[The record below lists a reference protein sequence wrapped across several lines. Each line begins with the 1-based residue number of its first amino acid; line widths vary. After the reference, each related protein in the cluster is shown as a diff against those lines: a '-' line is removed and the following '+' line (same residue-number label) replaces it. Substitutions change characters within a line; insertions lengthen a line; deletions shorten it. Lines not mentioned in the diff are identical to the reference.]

1 MQIQQMFAKDINRY
15 INGVVDVSE
24 DNAIQQEL
32 EEYVVTRELQRHFD
46 DFFEAY
52 ERGLDN
58 PARNTGVWIQGY
70 FGSGK
75 SHFLKMLSYLL
86 ENRDVNGK
94 PTVEYFQGKFDD
106 AMTFAK
112 IERATR
118 VDAETILF
126 NIDQKGG
133 GFKEGDMAR
142 TAVLRTLARVFYDH
156 LGFYGRDYKLA
167 RFEKMI
173 DDRGKTAEFRAAYED
188 IAGSPWAEDRESYEM
203 FSDELAEAANRA
215 CGLSIS
221 SVADWAESTEAV
233 TVDFGELVGDIN
245 EYCERRASEC
255 GGRFRLLF
263 MVDEM
268 GQYLNSDVNLM
279 LNLQTFVEQIGA
291 ECKGRVWM
299 VVTSQEAIDEMMMVV
314 GHDFSKIQGRFA
326 TRLSLSSSSVDEVIK
341 KRVLDKTDTAEI
353 LLEGEYEQKSPVLKN
368 LFTFEDSRGD
378 LRGYANAR
386 EFTESF
392 PFVGYQFT
400 LMPNVLKEIRKHGYQ
415 GKSLST
421 GERSMLS
428 AYQEAA
434 QAVEGGSETSLV
446 PFWRFFDTLEK
457 ELDHGIK
464 QVFERC
470 RKAAEG
476 DYVIRPED
484 LDVLKVLYLI
494 NYISDVKPTLGN
506 IAILMVDDMEADKVA
521 LRERVKGSLDRLVKE
536 NYVSRAGERYSF
548 LTDEEQDVAREIRDE
563 QIDPS
568 AVIDRVKSVIFDG
581 IYNVR
586 RFRKGANDFPFDR
599 YVDDTIHGLSQGGM
613 KLNVVTMA
621 NPQLSEASDAELDMA
636 SVGQA
641 IIVLATE
648 SDYYD
653 VLYNA
658 AKIKK
663 YCQTHSREAMP
674 AIKRKIVE
682 AKAQEANDAEQ
693 QARELIADAIVH
705 ARCFVDG
712 HGLAAGAANAKQ
724 KIEAVLDKLVDA
736 IFTKASYVDS
746 PIESDADLRE
756 ILAGKDQRG
765 LDGMG
770 GGNEKAADEMD
781 RFLDARFRTH
791 QPTSMGDV
799 QRNFQ
804 GKPYGWREIDIAAV
818 MARLVK
824 DQKALV
830 SYGGEQIATTDARM
844 AGFLRKQS
852 EIDKVTVKKRTALPA
867 AVVSKARNL
876 LREIDSSIDVPDDED
891 GLVAAVKACM
901 AGRIE
906 HYRELHGAKYSA
918 GGHYPGRELVEDA
931 VHLAST
937 VMSQSADAEAL
948 LLEFNSREDE
958 LLDNV
963 EDLEAVER
971 FFDAQQRLFDE
982 ALGLVAT
989 MREERVYIEGDRDVQ
1004 DALAKVNEILDMP
1017 KPYNRIQ
1024 ELPGLCGDVREVY
1037 GRLVKAKRGDL
1048 LKRLEASL
1056 SEIKEYAEEEG
1067 AEAEAAVKKV
1077 ASDAEF
1083 SAISRRDAIHEAETC
1098 SKLDTLSS
1106 QIIAWHEAQLKK
1118 VDNAVAEEEARK
1130 RAEAERRVTHVATQ
1144 DEPYITTKAPA
1155 DTIAATERKPE
1166 STPAPKPKTKVIS
1179 RSAVLPTK
1187 SLRSVEDIDAYVEV
1201 FRDRLVAELDGNDSI
1216 RLGQ

>member
-1 MQIQQMFAKDINRY
+1 MQIQEMFSKDINRY

-86 ENRDVNGK
+86 ENREVNGRA
-94 PTVEYFQGKFDD
+94 TVDYFKDKFDD

-112 IERATR
+112 IERASR
-118 VDAETILF
+118 VEAETILF

-133 GFKEGDMAR
+133 GFKEGEMAK

-173 DDRGKTAEFRAAYED
+173 DERGRTAEFRAAYED
-188 IAGSPWAEDRESYEM
+188 IAGSSWVEDRESYEM
-203 FSDELAEAANRA
+203 FSEELAEAANRA
-215 CGLSIS
+215 CGLSIQ
-221 SVADWAESTEAV
+221 SVADWADSTDAV

-245 EYCERRASEC
+245 DYCVRRADEC
-255 GGRFRLLF
+255 GGQFRLLF

-291 ECKGRVWM
+291 ECAGRVWM

-314 GHDFSKIQGRFA
+314 GHDFSKIQGRFT

-341 KRVLDKTDTAEI
+341 KRVLEKTQTARI
-353 LLEGEYEQKSPVLKN
+353 MLESEFEAKSPVLKN

-378 LRGYANAR
+378 LRGYANVR

-428 AYQEAA
+428 SYQEAA
-434 QAVEGGSETSLV
+434 QAVEKGAETSLV

-464 QVFERC
+464 QVFGRC

-476 DYVIRPED
+476 DYVIQPQD
-484 LDVLKVLYLI
+484 IDVLKALYLI
-494 NYISDVKPTLGN
+494 NYISDVKPTLSN
-506 IAILMVDDMEADKVA
+506 IAILMIDDMEADKVE

-536 NYVSRAGERYSF
+536 NYVSRAGERYAF

-586 RFRKGANDFPFDR
+586 RYRKGANDFPFDR
-599 YVDDTIHGLSQGGM
+599 YVDDTIHGMSQSGM

-674 AIKRKIVE
+674 ATKRKIVE
-682 AKAQEANDAEQ
+682 AKAQEANEAEA

-712 HGLAAGAANAKQ
+712 HGLNAGAANAKQ

-736 IFTKASYVDS
+736 IFTKASYVDA
-746 PIESDADLRE
+746 PIESDGDLRD
-756 ILAGKDQRG
+756 ILAGRDQRG
-765 LDGMG
+765 LSGMG
-770 GGNEKAADEMD
+770 GGNEKAADEME
-781 RFLDARFRTH
+781 RFLDARARTH

-799 QRNFQ
+799 QRNYQ

-830 SYGGEQIATTDARM
+830 TYGGEQIAATDARM
-844 AGFLRKQS
+844 AGFLRKAS
-852 EIDKVTVKKRTALPA
+852 EVDKVTVKKRTALPA
-867 AVVSKARNL
+867 AIVSKARNL
-876 LREIDSSIDVPDDED
+876 LREIDSSAVVPDDED
-891 GLVAAVKACM
+891 GLIAAIKACM
-901 AGRIE
+901 TGRIE
-906 HYRELHGAKYSA
+906 HYRDLHSSKYGVNSR
-918 GGHYPGRELVEDA
+918 YPGRELVEDA
-931 VHLAST
+931 IHLTST
-937 VMSQSADAEAL
+937 VMGQSADAEAL
-948 LLEFNSREDE
+948 LLEFNGREDE
-958 LLDNV
+958 LLDNA
-963 EDLEAVER
+963 EDLEPVER

-982 ALGLVAT
+982 ALALVAT
-989 MREERVYIEGDRDVQ
+989 MREERAYIEGDRDVQ
-1004 DALAKVNEILDMP
+1004 DALAKVNEILNDP
-1017 KPYNRIQ
+1017 KPYNRIH
-1024 ELPGLCGDVREVY
+1024 ELPKLCGDVREVY
-1037 GRLVKAKRGDL
+1037 GRLVKAKRSDL
-1048 LKRLEASL
+1048 LKRLDASL
-1056 SEIKEYAEEEG
+1056 AEITEYAEDEG
-1067 AEAEAAVKKV
+1067 KDAGQAIKKV
-1077 ASDAEF
+1077 VANASM
-1083 SAISRRDAIHEAETC
+1083 SATARRDAVHAAETC
-1098 SKLDTLSS
+1098 SKLDTLSA
-1106 QIIAWHEAQLKK
+1106 QMIAWHEAQLRN
-1118 VDNAVAEEEARK
+1118 VDNAAAEEAARK
-1130 RAEAERRVTHVATQ
+1130 QAEAKRRVTHTATQ
-1144 DEPYITTKAPA
+1144 DEPYTTTKEPA
-1155 DTIAATERKPE
+1155 GAVTTAGPE
-1166 STPAPKPKTKVIS
+1166 PEQKPAPKPKTKVIS

-1187 SLRSVEDIDAYVEV
+1187 SLRSVEDIDAYVAD
-1201 FRDRLVAELDGNDSI
+1201 FRKRLVDELEGNDSI

>member
-1 MQIQQMFAKDINRY
+1 MQIQHMFAKDINRY

-86 ENRDVNGK
+86 ENRDVNGR
-94 PTVEYFQGKFDD
+94 PTVDYFKGKFDD

-118 VDAETILF
+118 VNAETILF

-173 DDRGKTAEFRAAYED
+173 DDRGKTEEFREAYEE
-188 IAGSPWAEDRESYEM
+188 ISGNPWVEDRESYEM
-203 FSDELAEAANRA
+203 FSDELAEAANTA
-215 CGLSIS
+215 CGLSIQ
-221 SVADWAESTEAV
+221 SVADWAESTEVV

-245 EYCERRASEC
+245 EYCKRRAKEC
-255 GGRFRLLF
+255 GGYFRLLF

-291 ECKGRVWM
+291 ECAGRVWM

-314 GHDFSKIQGRFA
+314 GHDFSKIQGRFI

-341 KRVLDKTDTAEI
+341 KRVLEKTDSAEI
-353 LLEGEYEQKSPVLKN
+353 LLEGEFDQKSAILKN
-368 LFTFEDSRGD
+368 LFSFEDSRGD

-470 RKAAEG
+470 RRAAEG

-484 LDVLKVLYLI
+484 IDVLKVLYLI

-506 IAILMVDDMEADKVA
+506 IAILMVDDLNADKVA

-536 NYVSRAGERYSF
+536 NYVSRTGERYAF

-586 RFRKGANDFPFDR
+586 HFRKGVNDFPFDR
-599 YVDDTIHGLSQGGM
+599 YVDDTIHGLSQSGM

-621 NPQLSEASDAELDMA
+621 NPQLCDASDAQLEL
-636 SVGQA
+636 SSSGQA
-641 IIVLATE
+641 IIVLATD

-674 AIKRKIVE
+674 ESKRKIVE
-682 AKAQEANDAEQ
+682 AKAKEANDAEQ
-693 QARELIADAIVH
+693 QGRELIADAIVH
-705 ARCFVDG
+705 SRCFVNG
-712 HGLAAGAANAKQ
+712 HVFSAGAANAKQ

-736 IFTKASYVDS
+736 IFTKVSYIDS
-746 PIESDADLRE
+746 PIESDADLRA
-756 ILAGKDQRG
+756 ILAGTDQRT
-765 LDGMG
+765 LEGMRA
-770 GGNEKAADEMD
+770 NERAVDEMD
-781 RFLDARFRTH
+781 RFLDVRFRTH
-791 QPTSMGDV
+791 QPTSMGDI

-818 MARLVK
+818 MARLIK
-824 DQKALV
+824 DQKAIA
-830 SYGGEQIATTDARM
+830 SYGGEQVSTTDARLV
-844 AGFLRKQS
+844 GFLRKAN

-867 AVVSKARNL
+867 SIVSKARNL
-876 LREIDSSIDVPDDED
+876 LREIDSSIDVPGDED
-891 GLVAAVKACM
+891 GLTAAVKSCM
-901 AGRIE
+901 TDRISR
-906 HYRELHGAKYSA
+906 YRALHDAKYSM
-918 GGHYPGRELVEDA
+918 GSHYPGRGAVEDA
-931 VHLAST
+931 VHLASA
-937 VMSQSADAEAL
+937 VMGQSADAEAL
-948 LLEFNSREDE
+948 LTEFISREDE

-963 EDLEAVER
+963 EDLEEVER
-971 FFDAQQRLFDE
+971 FFDAQQKLFDE
-982 ALGLVAT
+982 ALDLVAT

-1004 DALAKVNEILDMP
+1004 DALSKVSAILDMP
-1017 KPYNRIQ
+1017 KPYNRIH
-1024 ELPGLCGDVREVY
+1024 ELPRLCSDVREVY
-1037 GRLVKAKRGDL
+1037 GRLVKAKRNDL
-1048 LKRLEASL
+1048 LDRLGASL
-1056 SEIKEYAEEEG
+1056 SEVKEYAEEEG
-1067 AEAEAAVKKV
+1067 RDAQSSVMKV
-1077 ASDAEF
+1077 ISDADL
-1083 SAISRRDAIHEAETC
+1083 SAISHREAIHKAQTC

-1106 QIIAWHEAQLKK
+1106 QLIAWHEAQLRKI
-1118 VDNAVAEEEARK
+1118 DSAVAAAK
-1130 RAEAERRVTHVATQ
+1130 ATSTHPVIDDRQ
-1144 DEPYITTKAPA
+1144 PVEP
-1155 DTIAATERKPE
+1155 
-1166 STPAPKPKTKVIS
+1166 PKPKTKVIS

-1187 SLRSVEDIDAYVEV
+1187 ALKSKEDIDTYVEE
-1201 FRDRLVAELDGNDSI
+1201 FRARLLAELEGNDSI

>member
-94 PTVEYFQGKFDD
+94 PTVDYFKGKFDD

-133 GFKEGDMAR
+133 GFKEGDTAR

-173 DDRGKTAEFRAAYED
+173 DDRGKTQEFRAAYED
-188 IAGSPWAEDRESYEM
+188 IVGSPWTEDRESYEM
-203 FSDELAEAANRA
+203 FSNELAEAANRA
-215 CGLSIS
+215 CGLSIR
-221 SVADWAESTEAV
+221 SVADWAESTDAV

-245 EYCERRASEC
+245 EYCERRAGEC
-255 GGRFRLLF
+255 GERFRLLF

-291 ECKGRVWM
+291 ECAGRVWM

-314 GHDFSKIQGRFA
+314 GHDFSKIQGRFT

-341 KRVLDKTDTAEI
+341 KRVLDKTDTAQI

-368 LFTFEDSRGD
+368 LFSFEDSRGD

-434 QAVEGGSETSLV
+434 QAVEGGTETSLI

-484 LDVLKVLYLI
+484 IDVLKTLYLI

-506 IAILMVDDMEADKVA
+506 VAILMVDDMEADKVA

-599 YVDDTIHGLSQGGM
+599 YVDDTIHGMSQGGM

-621 NPQLSEASDAELDMA
+621 NPQLCEASDAELDMA

-674 AIKRKIVE
+674 ATKRKIVE
-682 AKAQEANDAEQ
+682 AKAQEANEAEQ
-693 QARELIADAIVH
+693 QARELISDAIVH

-712 HGLAAGAANAKQ
+712 HGLTAGAANAKQ

-736 IFTKASYVDS
+736 IFTKASYIDA
-746 PIESDADLRE
+746 PIESDADLRD

-765 LDGMG
+765 LAGMG
-770 GGNEKAADEMD
+770 GGNEKAAEEVF
-781 RFLDARFRTH
+781 RFLDARERTH

-818 MARLVK
+818 MARLLK
-824 DQKALV
+824 DQKV
-830 SYGGEQIATTDARM
+830 RVFYGGARVMTTEPRLVA
-844 AGFLRKQS
+844 FLRKAS
-852 EIDKVTVKKRTALPA
+852 EIDKLTVKKKVSPPPA
-867 AVVSKARNL
+867 VMSKARNL
-876 LREIDSSIDVPDDED
+876 LRDLDSATTVPSEEDE
-891 GLVAAVKACM
+891 LIEAIKACLK
-901 AGRIE
+901 GRIDR
-906 HYRELHGAKYSA
+906 YGGMLQSKYSH
-918 GGHYPGRELVEDA
+918 GDKYPGRNLVADA
-931 VHLAST
+931 VSLAKG
-937 VMSQSADAEAL
+937 VMSQSADPEAFL
-948 LLEFNSREDE
+948 YEFNGREDD
-958 LLDNV
+958 LLDNA
-963 EDLEAVER
+963 EDLEAVEK
-971 FFDAQQRLFDE
+971 FFDSQQRLFDD
-982 ALGLVAT
+982 ALKLVNT
-989 MREERVYIEGDRDVQ
+989 MKEERAYIEGDRDVQ
-1004 DALAKVNEILDMP
+1004 NALAKVDEILGSA
-1017 KPYNRIQ
+1017 KPYSRIQ
-1024 ELPGLCGDVREVY
+1024 ELPGLSKEVMDAY
-1037 GRLVKAKRGDL
+1037 GKLVSAKRDDL

-1056 SEIKEYAEEEG
+1056 GEIQEYALHEG
-1067 AEAEAAVKKV
+1067 GDIPEVMAISTNAEMGAASRRSDIHAAV
-1077 ASDAEF
+1077 
-1083 SAISRRDAIHEAETC
+1083 TC
-1098 SKLDTLSS
+1098 SRLDTLSS
-1106 QIIAWHEAQLKK
+1106 QMIAWHEAQLRKI
-1118 VDNAVAEEEARK
+1118 DTAVL
-1130 RAEAERRVTHVATQ
+1130 
-1144 DEPYITTKAPA
+1144 KAK
-1155 DTIAATERKPE
+1155 RKPVD
-1166 STPAPKPKTKVIS
+1166 SPKTKVIS
-1179 RSAVLPTK
+1179 RSEVLPTK
-1187 SLRSVEDIDAYVEV
+1187 ALKSEADVNVYVEE
-1201 FRDRLVAELDGNDSI
+1201 FRTRLLAELEGYDSI